1 MSQETQPP
9 SNMIHESMCLD
20 NLLLLLSLFLKKT
33 MRKKPLVDYSQ
44 SQVMIYIK
52 YLNIQREKIMN
63 KVTAKE
69 IKEGRQ
75 KEKEVKWL
83 KKRNKFGN
91 YNKSSNSK
99 SC

>member
-1 MSQETQPP
+1 
-9 SNMIHESMCLD
+9 
-20 NLLLLLSLFLKKT
+20 

>member
-1 MSQETQPP
+1 
-9 SNMIHESMCLD
+9 
-20 NLLLLLSLFLKKT
+20 
-33 MRKKPLVDYSQ
+33 
-44 SQVMIYIK
+44 
-52 YLNIQREKIMN
+52 MN